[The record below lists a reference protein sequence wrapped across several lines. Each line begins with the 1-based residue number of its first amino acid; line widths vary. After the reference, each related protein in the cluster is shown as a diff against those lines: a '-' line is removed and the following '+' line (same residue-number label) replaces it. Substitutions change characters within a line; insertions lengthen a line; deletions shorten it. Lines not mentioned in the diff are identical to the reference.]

1 MKKNKETILITGSNG
16 FTAFYLAKYIKES
29 FDSYY
34 CYGVDLDEVSTNEY
48 IDQYFVIGNF
58 MNLKDELTL
67 QTNSIKIFN
76 LAGLIGN
83 HSLPSLIENNVQWTS
98 RFMELIDVLKE
109 PDCFINIGSS
119 AEYGYQPTP
128 FLSEELIP
136 NPVNNYGLSKF
147 FQSKLVTYSGLKS
160 NCYVINTRTFN
171 LIGPG
176 LTSNLVVGK
185 LIKECLDVYYDKKDY
200 IEIGRLDSV
209 RDFLDVRDAV
219 RYYFALSIIKPKV
232 ENINIASGVSYS
244 INEVLTIILQNLG
257 ISPQIKHF
265 NSNVKIGDVDATYAD
280 IIRLKNYFPE
290 IKCREINE
298 SLKDMILYAKK

>member
-1 MKKNKETILITGSNG
+1 MNKNNEIVLVTGSNG

-29 FDSYY
+29 FDNYC
-34 CYGVDLDEVSTNEY
+34 CYGVDLGEVSTNEY
-48 IDQYFVIGNF
+48 IDLYFPIDNF
-58 MNLKDELTL
+58 KNLKYELAL
-67 QTNSIKIFN
+67 KISSIKIFN

-98 RFMELIDVLKE
+98 RFIELIDIIKK

-119 AEYGYQPTP
+119 AEYGNQPTP
-128 FLSEELIP
+128 FLFEELIP

-147 FQSKLVTYSGLKS
+147 FQSKLVTYYGLKS
-160 NCYVINTRTFN
+160 NCYVVNTRTFN

-185 LIKECLDVYYDKKDY
+185 LIKECLDVYYGKKDY

-219 RYYFALSIIKPKV
+219 RYYFALSIIKPKI

-257 ISPQIKHF
+257 ISPQIRQF

-280 IIRLKNYFPE
+280 ITRLRNYFPK
-290 IKCREINE
+290 IICRDINE
-298 SLKDMILYAKK
+298 SIKDMIFYAKK